1 MIRAVFFDIGGTVHT
16 QDATPDTD
24 RDYAERLWHFL
35 SGRGIRTTEDPM
47 ELLACVDRGAKAYK
61 AFAESELT
69 ELPSDRIWQEFML
82 KEFSFSPG
90 QMDGLGEELSYLY
103 DRFRKKITK
112 REGLAETLAGLKER
126 GYTLGVISNI
136 MSRSFVPGI
145 LEEHGVA
152 QYFRTLTL
160 SSVCGIRKPRPE
172 IFEAALEASG
182 VAREEA
188 AYVGDT
194 ISRDVIGVR
203 NAGWPFMIQIDNP
216 RIYHKDEKYLAM
228 GYKPDCLIRTLPE
241 IIPALDAYNLNMRKG
256 GQVHETC

>member
-103 DRFRKKITK
+103 DRFRKKIT
-112 REGLAETLAGLKER
+112 R
-126 GYTLGVISNI
+126 
-136 MSRSFVPGI
+136 P
-145 LEEHGVA
+145 
-152 QYFRTLTL
+152 
-160 SSVCGIRKPRPE
+160 SSVQSLHGTAPSGRRPPGGSPAAAPHRCGPARP
-172 IFEAALEASG
+172 
-182 VAREEA
+182 AR
-188 AYVGDT
+188 
-194 ISRDVIGVR
+194 R
-203 NAGWPFMIQIDNP
+203 
-216 RIYHKDEKYLAM
+216 
-228 GYKPDCLIRTLPE
+228 
-241 IIPALDAYNLNMRKG
+241 
-256 GQVHETC
+256 